1 MDHTNDNY
9 ENDAAFLLA
18 QAREILGS
26 EKKELQ
32 EKEEEKVMI
41 CIMSGTISNIKNTFK
56 TIKDLMGT

>member
-1 MDHTNDNY
+1 MDVKNDNY
-9 ENDAAFLLA
+9 ENDEDFIIKQA
-18 QAREILGS
+18 QLMFGL
-26 EKKELQ
+26 KK